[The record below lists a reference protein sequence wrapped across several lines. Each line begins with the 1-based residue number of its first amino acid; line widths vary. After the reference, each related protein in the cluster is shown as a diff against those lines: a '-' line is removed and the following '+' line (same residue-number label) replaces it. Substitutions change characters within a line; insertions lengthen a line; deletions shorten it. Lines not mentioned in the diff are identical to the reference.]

1 MTRRSHRRLSW
12 VLVGALL
19 YAQAAIALYA
29 CPLQAATLNP
39 VLPTTAAKGVV
50 HDTGGVAAAAPMAG
64 CHGMGATTDPDSAAL
79 CAEHCQF
86 GQQSNQ
92 APTLSV
98 PVAMLT
104 ELYVTPPLPEPTVAS
119 HQVVAD
125 PGAVAATG
133 PPHAILHCTF
143 RI

>member
-1 MTRRSHRRLSW
+1 MTRRSLRRLSW
-12 VLVGALL
+12 MLVGALL

-29 CPLQAATLNP
+29 CPLQATTLNP
-39 VLPTTAAKGVV
+39 GLPVMAGASLV
-50 HDTGGVAAAAPMAG
+50 HDAPASAAPALMAD
-64 CHGMGATTDPDSAAL
+64 CHGMSAATDPSSASL

-98 PVAMLT
+98 PVAILT
-104 ELYVTPPLPEPTVAS
+104 ALYVAPQLPEPTVAT
-119 HQVVAD
+119 QQAGAD
-125 PGAVAATG
+125 PGALAAAS